1 MAEGSAAGE
10 QWRPVA
16 IVRGPAP
23 PLDPPGPATVHRR
36 VDDLVD
42 RAPLD
47 SDLASTQQWLVEAD
61 RLVRG
66 DVADLDRARLL
77 ECRAIVRSYLVAP
90 DRSHAAAS
98 HADAVEAARL
108 YESCGEVRRAATSYA
123 TAATGA
129 AQVDDVA
136 TALENAVR
144 ALLAFDA
151 VPGGS
156 ADPLAEARLAN
167 SLGMLCY
174 QLFDYARA
182 VEFYADAAAHTLRVG
197 DRQRWSIAT
206 YNVAEALVH
215 QARHLGRELPS
226 AAGAQARE
234 QVLARAEA
242 LAARLVAEAE
252 PAAARLVD
260 APRLLAD
267 VLCEQGR
274 AEQAWPMLEAAGRA
288 AGDPPGRGQAG
299 ALHLVRG
306 RCLHLLGRHDEALAE
321 LDAAIEVGGEDYDV
335 AEHMGAVELRSL
347 VRERVGDLPGAL
359 ADARRVGSRSWAR
372 HRRQIATFVGQLWSR
387 AGAEGKRRDLEVR
400 AADLLRTAEQDTLTG
415 LANRRSME
423 RFLGQ
428 LPDAGSA
435 CLVLVDV
442 DHFKEVNDRFGHVVG
457 DEVLRQV
464 AGLLGRGV
472 RTVDHVARWGGE
484 EFLVV
489 LPGGS
494 AQLGVEAATRLL
506 QRVED
511 HPWAHV
517 RPGLT
522 LTVSAGV
529 ARGDV
534 ADLDDVLYRAD
545 AALYAAKRAGRNRVR
560 AAISAAEPDAF
571 GREGVRTVQL
581 PADVAGPVA
590 TVGGR
595 PES

>member
-1 MAEGSAAGE
+1 MAEASAAAG
-10 QWRPVA
+10 QPGPVA
-16 IVRGPAP
+16 SVPVPAVT
-23 PLDPPGPATVHRR
+23 DHCGSTTVQRR
-36 VDDLVD
+36 VEDLVD

-47 SDLASTQQWLVEAD
+47 SDLASTQQWLGEVD
-61 RLVRG
+61 RLLRG
-66 DVADLDRARLL
+66 ETADLDRARLL

-108 YESCGEVRRAATSYA
+108 YESCGEVLRSATSYA
-123 TAATGA
+123 AAATGA

-144 ALLAFDA
+144 ALLAFDSVA
-151 VPGGS
+151 DGS

-174 QLFDYARA
+174 QLFDYGRA
-182 VEFYADAAAHTLRVG
+182 VEFYDHAVAHTVRVG

-215 QARHLGRELPS
+215 QARHLERELSP
-226 AAGAQARE
+226 ALGGVARE
-234 QVLARAEA
+234 GILARAED

-252 PAAARLVD
+252 REAARLVD

-267 VLCEQGR
+267 VRCERGR
-274 AEQAWPMLEAAGRA
+274 AEQAWPLLEAARDA
-288 AGDPPGRGQAG
+288 AGDPPSRGQAG

-306 RCLHLLGRHDEALAE
+306 RCLHLLGRDDEALAE

-335 AEHMGAVELRSL
+335 AEHLSAVELRSV

-359 ADARRVGSRSWAR
+359 ADARRVANRSWAR

-387 AGAEGKRRDLEVR
+387 AGAEGERRDLEAR
-400 AADLLRTAEQDTLTG
+400 AADLLRSAEQDALTG

-423 RFLGQ
+423 RFLDQ
-428 LPDAGSA
+428 LPETGSA
-435 CLVLVDV
+435 CLVLLDV
-442 DHFKEVNDRFGHVVG
+442 DHFKEVNDRFGHAVG

-464 AGLLGRGV
+464 GGLLGRGV

-489 LPGGS
+489 LPGGT
-494 AQLGVEAATRLL
+494 AQLGIEAATRLR

-511 HPWAHV
+511 HPWSLV

-529 ARGDV
+529 ARGEV
-534 ADLDDVLYRAD
+534 VDLNDVLHRAD
-545 AALYAAKRAGRNRVR
+545 AALYAAKRAGRNCVR
-560 AAISAAEPDAF
+560 AAFGSAETDGL
-571 GREGVRTVQL
+571 GRENVRTVRL
-581 PADVAGPVA
+581 PADSTEPAA
-590 TVGGR
+590 VGGG

>member
-1 MAEGSAAGE
+1 MAEPSAGTARPDAG
-10 QWRPVA
+10 
-16 IVRGPAP
+16 AP
-23 PLDPPGPATVHRR
+23 STPDDPGPVHLTAARAGLAAR

-47 SDLASTQQWLVEAD
+47 SDLASTQEWLGHVD
-61 RLVRG
+61 RLLRG
-66 DVADLDRARLL
+66 DLADLDRARVL

-108 YESCGEVRRAATSYA
+108 YEAHGDVLRAATSYA
-123 TAATGA
+123 AAATGA

-151 VPGGS
+151 LAQAP

-167 SLGMLCY
+167 ALGMLCY
-174 QLFDYARA
+174 QLFDYGRA
-182 VEFYADAAAHTLRVG
+182 VEFYEHAIAHTLLVG

-206 YNVAEALVH
+206 YNAAEALVH
-215 QARHLGRELPS
+215 QARHLERELSPGL
-226 AAGAQARE
+226 AGAARE
-234 QVLARAEA
+234 GLLSRAEG

-267 VLCEQGR
+267 VLCERGR
-274 AEQAWPMLEAAGRA
+274 AVQAWPLLEAARSA
-288 AGDPPGRGQAG
+288 AGDPPCRGQAG

-306 RCLHLLGRHDEALAE
+306 RCLHLLGRHREALAE

-335 AEHMGAVELRSL
+335 AEHMSAVELRSL
-347 VRERVGDLPGAL
+347 VREAVGDLQGAL
-359 ADARRVGSRSWAR
+359 ADARLVGERSWAR

-387 AGAEGKRRDLEVR
+387 AGAEGERRDLEAR
-400 AADLLRTAEQDTLTG
+400 AADLMRTAEQDPLTG

-423 RFLGQ
+423 RFLDQ
-428 LPDAGSA
+428 LPESGTA

-442 DHFKEVNDRFGHVVG
+442 DHFKEVNDRYGHVVG
-457 DEVLRQV
+457 DEVLREV
-464 AGLLGRGV
+464 ATLLGRGV
-472 RTVDHVARWGGE
+472 RAVDHVARWGGE
-484 EFLVV
+484 EFIVV

-494 AQLGVEAATRLL
+494 TALGVEAANRLR
-506 QRVED
+506 QRIEE
-511 HPWAHV
+511 HPWAGV
-517 RPGLT
+517 RTGLR

-529 ARGDV
+529 ASGDV
-534 ADLDDVLYRAD
+534 SDLDAVLHRAD
-545 AALYAAKRAGRNRVR
+545 AALYAAKRGGRNLVR
-560 AAISAAEPDAF
+560 SAWSPQDP
-571 GREGVRTVQL
+571 EGPTLVVQL
-581 PADVAGPVA
+581 PPDDETAPAAVLRAEA
-590 TVGGR
+590 
-595 PES
+595 